1 MNMRM
6 LLDKLFPGRSAEST
20 EKMQPSATDD
30 GQRIVEPKAI
40 GAEQGQAEVDPVAPT
55 MKEMRVAEPVAP
67 TTEEPPST
75 RQTSLSGGAHDE
87 GDPTDAFGDEE
98 A

>member
-1 MNMRM
+1 
-6 LLDKLFPGRSAEST
+6 
-20 EKMQPSATDD
+20 
-30 GQRIVEPKAI
+30 
-40 GAEQGQAEVDPVAPT
+40 

-87 GDPTDAFGDEE
+87 GDPTNVSGGEE
-98 A
+98 SWTAMGSLGGPIRIGIRGCGGCAK